1 PPKEWPMPAR
11 VCLTAQFVEFR
22 LLGCPST
29 NPSHSPPQPGMEG
42 SAMTYLRTIRQPKLR
57 WIVTAALLASLTG
70 LVLSQVGAADAAGSA
85 TPPPPHLRGV
95 LPPPPPGPPSRV
107 GSGPGRAPPPPRPPP
122 PRPHP
127 RWCNNPQ

>member
-42 SAMTYLRTIRQPKLR
+42 SAVTYLRTIRQPKLR
-57 WIVTAALLASLTG
+57 WIVTAALLASLAG

-85 TPPPPHLRGV
+85 TAGAATAGATTSHG
-95 LPPPPPGPPSRV
+95 GPSRPWCWCMV
-107 GSGPGRAPPPPRPPP
+107 LGPTAAAGTREGAAPKARGR
-122 PRPHP
+122 
-127 RWCNNPQ
+127 